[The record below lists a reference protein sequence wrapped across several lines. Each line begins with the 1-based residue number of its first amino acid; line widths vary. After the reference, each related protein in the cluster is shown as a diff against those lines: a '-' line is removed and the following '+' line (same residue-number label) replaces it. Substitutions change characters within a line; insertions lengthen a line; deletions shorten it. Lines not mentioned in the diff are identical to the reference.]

1 MTDDL
6 KHLEILK
13 EELCEKRLLYASL
26 NKSGKW
32 DKVKLHK
39 ILSSLKKNKSR
50 DAQGLINEIFTPGV
64 AGADLENSLL
74 QMFNKMKDEISF
86 PEFMQFVNIVCIYK
100 GKGDTELL
108 KVVYMSGIQISAPKC
123 PDFKFS
129 P

>member
-26 NKSGKW
+26 NKSEKW

-74 QMFNKMKDEISF
+74 
-86 PEFMQFVNIVCIYK
+86 
-100 GKGDTELL
+100 
-108 KVVYMSGIQISAPKC
+108 
-123 PDFKFS
+123 
-129 P
+129 